1 MKVFISCPMKGLS
14 DSEILKIREDA
25 KNKVKERFKGEDLTF
40 INSYFKEF
48 NLPENNMNI
57 GIYYLGRSILK
68 LSEADL
74 VVFTPGWETAR
85 GCRIECT
92 IAKDYDLKIMFL

>member
-25 KNKVKERFKGEDLTF
+25 ISKVKERFKGEDLN
-40 INSYFKEF
+40 IIDSYFQEF
-48 NLPENNMNI
+48 DATHSEINI
-57 GIYYLGRSILK
+57 GVYYLGRSILK

-74 VVFTPGWETAR
+74 VVFAPGWEAAR
-85 GCRIECT
+85 GCRIECK
-92 IAKDYDLKIMFL
+92 IAQDYDLKIMFL